1 MFFLADPAH
10 GVEPFLIPADSQ
22 AASVNYGMII
32 TLLRRP
38 SRYVAA
44 SRLPLA
50 AHNGLHIMTCTLLI
64 AYGPAVAKRP
74 LRRVRQDLIHKSR
87 GVNRFIFLF
96 YFHEF
101 MVFPGG
107 LSARGARIWRESA
120 ICG

>member
-50 AHNGLHIMTCTLLI
+50 AQWPAQWLAHYGLHIVDSL
-64 AYGPAVAKRP
+64 RP
-74 LRRVRQDLIHKSR
+74 GRGKAPPSTRQAGSYPQITRRQQVYFF
-87 GVNRFIFLF
+87 VLF
-96 YFHEF
+96 
-101 MVFPGG
+101 
-107 LSARGARIWRESA
+107 S
-120 ICG
+120 

>member
-1 MFFLADPAH
+1 MFFSADPAH

-50 AHNGLHIMTCTLLI
+50 AHNGMHILACTLW
-64 AYGPAVAKRP
+64 PA
-74 LRRVRQDLIHKSR
+74 H
-87 GVNRFIFLF
+87 
-96 YFHEF
+96 
-101 MVFPGG
+101 
-107 LSARGARIWRESA
+107 
-120 ICG
+120 C

>member
-50 AHNGLHIMTCTLLI
+50 AHNGLHIMTLWLHI
-64 AYGPAVAKRP
+64 VDSLRP
-74 LRRVRQDLIHKSR
+74 GRGKAPPSTRQAGSYPQITRRQQVYFF
-87 GVNRFIFLF
+87 VLF
-96 YFHEF
+96 
-101 MVFPGG
+101 
-107 LSARGARIWRESA
+107 S
-120 ICG
+120 